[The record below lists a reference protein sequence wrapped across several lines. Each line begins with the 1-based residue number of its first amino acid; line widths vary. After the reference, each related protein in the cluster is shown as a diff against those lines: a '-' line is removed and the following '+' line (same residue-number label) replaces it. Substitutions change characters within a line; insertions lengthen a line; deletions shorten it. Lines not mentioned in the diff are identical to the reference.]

1 MSVPAFAD
9 ISKAANDLL
18 NKDFYHLSAGTI
30 EVKSNT
36 PNNVAFKVTGKSS
49 HEKATSGADYLHTIY
64 GDDSWGALET
74 DIGHDE
80 LQIEGKYADKSLGK
94 STNTHSPAQDA
105 QDAQESIKKNSRKR
119 RKRSFSYS
127 ASMAPIT
134 VPGSRTSHLS
144 FAFVSHQNGASILTT
159 YRRAGLTL
167 TQTWN
172 TANALDTKVELA
184 DSLAKGLKAE
194 TVVSFLPATQNK
206 GAKLNLTFKQS
217 AFHGRAF
224 FDLLKGPTANV
235 DAVIGHEGFL
245 AGASAGYDVQK
256 AAITGYSAAVGY
268 LSPQYS
274 AAVTAT
280 DNLSIFAASYYHK
293 VNSQVEAGAKATWN
307 SKSGNTVGLEVA
319 SKYRLDPVSFAK
331 AKIND
336 RGVAAVSYNVLLRP
350 GVTLGLG
357 ASFDTQKLDQAT
369 HKVGTSFTFES

>member
-1 MSVPAFAD
+1 M
-9 ISKAANDLL
+9 

-49 HEKATSGADYLHTIY
+49 HDKATSGAL
-64 GDDSWGALET
+64 
-74 DIGHDE
+74 
-80 LQIEGKYADKSLGK
+80 EGKYSDKSL
-94 STNTHSPAQDA
+94 
-105 QDAQESIKKNSRKR
+105 
-119 RKRSFSYS
+119 
-127 ASMAPIT
+127 
-134 VPGSRTSHLS
+134 
-144 FAFVSHQNGASILTT
+144 
-159 YRRAGLTL
+159 GLTL

-172 TANALDTKVELA
+172 TANALDTKIELA

-194 TVVSFLPATQNK
+194 TIFQFLPASNNT

-256 AAITGYSAAVGY
+256 AAVTGYSAAVGY
-268 LSPQYS
+268 VAPQYS

-280 DNLSIFAASYYHK
+280 DNLSVFAASYYHK
-293 VNSQVEAGAKATWN
+293 VNKQVEASAKAVWN
-307 SKSGNTVGLEVA
+307 SKSGNAVGLEVA
-319 SKYRLDPVSFAK
+319 TKYRLDPVSFAK

-336 RGVAAVSYNVLLRP
+336 RGVAAVAYNVLLRP
-350 GVTLGLG
+350 GVTCGIG
-357 ASFDTQKLDQAT
+357 ASFDTQKIDQAT
-369 HKVGTSFTFES
+369 HKVCSRSIHFEKSA